1 MDNYKVYG
9 MTCVVCASS
18 VEKAVKALAGV
29 SYCNVNLLM
38 NTLQVDGDVPVEE
51 VIKAVKDA
59 GYKAR
64 LMNGTSEASSEEK
77 MKADNSDDSK
87 EKKIDA
93 DTESSLVSVM
103 IKRLII
109 SAILLLFL
117 MYFTMGRRLFDYSL
131 PGFLVANPYVLY
143 AIQMILSLS
152 VIAINSQ
159 YFVSGIKSIIHKAP
173 NMDALISMGALA
185 AFLYSAVVSVN
196 NIIFYGNMG
205 EYIGKSDIYFETSAM
220 ILVLVSIG
228 KLIEEM
234 AKGKT
239 TDAIKDLT
247 DMTPKTA
254 LILTGDGEKEV
265 PIEDVKLG
273 DIFILKPGMR
283 VPVDGI
289 VESGNSAV
297 NEASLTGESVPVDKE
312 IGSKVSAA
320 TINLSGYLTC
330 KATEVGSD
338 TTFSHIVQMVTDA
351 ASGKVN
357 TAKTSDRVSGYLIF
371 VVILLSII
379 TFVAWMFTGLGL
391 GFALSRAIAVLII
404 SCPCAIG
411 LATPVAV
418 MVGNSIGAKHGIL
431 FKSAEAMENTGKTQ
445 IVVVDKTGTIT
456 TGEPKITDVVSTV
469 KDIDHRDLL
478 LKIAYSLESKSEH
491 PLAKAICKYAQSRYI
506 EPLDVINFE
515 ANAGKGIRGDIV
527 LSGQRHTIYAGTESY
542 IAQTLLGITAKE
554 DEENFISDFSVV
566 TDKLVEEGKTPVLF
580 ATKSGLLGV
589 VAVADEI
596 NETSRDAVTA
606 LHKEDIHVVMV
617 TGDRYLTAKAVGQEI
632 GIAKEEVL
640 SEVLPQDK
648 ADIIM
653 KLKESGK
660 VAMIG
665 DGINDAPALTCAD
678 IGIAIGAGTDVAID
692 AADVVLIRN
701 DLTSAVSA
709 IRLSRHTSSIIR
721 QNLFWALIY
730 NIIGIPLAAG
740 VFYKAFGWMLDPVV
754 CALFMTI
761 SSILVVLNALRLFKF
776 KIVDTGE
783 IDDNLQGN

>member
-9 MTCVVCASS
+9 MTCVVCATS
-18 VEKAVKALAGV
+18 VEKAVKALPGV

-38 NTLQVDGDVPVEE
+38 NTLQVDGDVPTEDI
-51 VIKAVKDA
+51 IKAVKEA
-59 GYKAR
+59 GYKAKP
-64 LMNGTSEASSEEK
+64 MTGNSEDAIKSDSDKTDINEQNIADANTEQDSS
-77 MKADNSDDSK
+77 
-87 EKKIDA
+87 I
-93 DTESSLVSVM
+93 VSVM
-103 IKRLII
+103 TKKLII
-109 SAILLLFL
+109 SALFLIIL
-117 MYFTMGRRLFDYSL
+117 MYFTMGRRIFEYSL
-131 PGFLVANPYVLY
+131 PSVFTSNPYTLY
-143 AIQMILSLS
+143 VIQMVLSLA
-152 VIAINSQ
+152 VIAINSH
-159 YFVSGIKSIIHKAP
+159 YFASGIKSIIHRAP
-173 NMDALISMGALA
+173 NMDALISLGSLS

-205 EYIGKSDIYFETSAM
+205 EYVGKSDIYFETSAM
-220 ILVLVSIG
+220 ILVLVSVG

-239 TDAIKDLT
+239 TDAIKGLI
-247 DMTPKTA
+247 DMSPKTA
-254 LILTGDGEKEV
+254 LILTTEGEKEV
-265 PIEDVKLG
+265 PIESVKLG

-283 VPVDGI
+283 VPVDGV
-289 VESGNSAV
+289 VETGNSAV
-297 NEASLTGESVPVDKE
+297 DESSLTGESIPVDKE
-312 IGSKVSAA
+312 EGSRVSAA

-330 KATEVGSD
+330 RATEVGND

-351 ASGKVN
+351 SSGKGS
-357 TAKTSDRVSGYLIF
+357 TAKTSDRVSGYLIL
-371 VVILLSII
+371 VVIALSLI
-379 TFVAWMFTGLGL
+379 TFIVWMLSGIGV

-418 MVGNSIGAKHGIL
+418 MVGNSIGARHGIL

-491 PLAKAICKYAQSRYI
+491 PLSKAICNYAKSRYI

-515 ANAGKGIRGDIV
+515 ATAGKGIKGDIV
-527 LSGQRHTIYAGTESY
+527 LSGQPHTIYAGTESY

-554 DEENFISDFSVV
+554 DEENFISDFSQI

-580 ATKSGLLGV
+580 STKSGLLGV
-589 VAVADEI
+589 IAVADEV
-596 NETSRDAVTA
+596 NETSKDAVSA
-606 LHKEDIHVVMV
+606 LMKDDIHVVMV
-617 TGDRYLTAKAVGQEI
+617 TGDRYATARAVGEEI

-640 SEVLPQDK
+640 SEVLPKDK

-653 KLKESGK
+653 KLKKTGK

-678 IGIAIGAGTDVAID
+678 VGIAIGAGTDVAID
-692 AADVVLIRN
+692 AADVVLVRN
-701 DLTSAVSA
+701 DLTAAVSA
-709 IRLSRHTSSIIR
+709 IKLSRHTSTIIR
-721 QNLFWALIY
+721 ENLFWALIY

-740 VFYKAFGWMLDPVV
+740 LFYKSFGWLLDPMI

-761 SSILVVLNALRLFKF
+761 SSIFVVLNALRLLRF
-776 KIVDTGE
+776 KISEAGE
-783 IDDNLQGN
+783 VHDNLQGD